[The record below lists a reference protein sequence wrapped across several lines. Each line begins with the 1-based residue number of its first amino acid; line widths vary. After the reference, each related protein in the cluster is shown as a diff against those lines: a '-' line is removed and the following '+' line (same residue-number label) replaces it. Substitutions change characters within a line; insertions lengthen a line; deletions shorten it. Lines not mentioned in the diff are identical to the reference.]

1 LLTISLLGLLRQ
13 FGRSW
18 DRLSEVL
25 PDKSLEQCKQFFY
38 KERKRYQLDKIV
50 HEFKKV
56 SIYRGESLE
65 ICKKKNRVGSTLF
78 LEAGSAF
85 DEKLDPDLLKVKIR
99 KL

>member
-1 LLTISLLGLLRQ
+1 LLRQ

-56 SIYRGESLE
+56 SICRGQ
-65 ICKKKNRVGSTLF
+65 
-78 LEAGSAF
+78 
-85 DEKLDPDLLKVKIR
+85 
-99 KL
+99 

>member
-1 LLTISLLGLLRQ
+1 LLRQ

-65 ICKKKNRVGSTLF
+65 ICKKKKQGWIHIIFGSW
-78 LEAGSAF
+78 
-85 DEKLDPDLLKVKIR
+85 IR
-99 KL
+99 I

>member
-1 LLTISLLGLLRQ
+1 
-13 FGRSW
+13 
-18 DRLSEVL
+18 VL

-65 ICKKKNRVGSTLF
+65 ICKKKKKGLDPHYF
-78 LEAGSAF
+78 W
-85 DEKLDPDLLKVKIR
+85 KLDPHLLKN
-99 KL
+99 